1 MHWSVLHELLITTRF
16 TDSLHSN
23 KTWGRLTLIEKN
35 RDYSDSFYYPNF
47 FCPAPFM
54 SINKSHLES
63 ITTFSH
69 QTKLNP
75 PNGKELQGVISTK
88 KKVFSEMKIDRISSY
103 VLTRTFMSHNL

>member
-1 MHWSVLHELLITTRF
+1 MHWLVLHEVLITTRF
-16 TDSLHSN
+16 TDSLHSS

-35 RDYSDSFYYPNF
+35 RDYSDSFYYPNL

-75 PNGKELQGVISTK
+75 PNGKELQGVIST
-88 KKVFSEMKIDRISSY
+88 
-103 VLTRTFMSHNL
+103 

>member
-1 MHWSVLHELLITTRF
+1 MHGSVLHEVLITTRF
-16 TDSLHSN
+16 NDSLHSS

-35 RDYSDSFYYPNF
+35 RDYSDSFYYPNL

-75 PNGKELQGVISTK
+75 PNEKELQGVIST
-88 KKVFSEMKIDRISSY
+88 
-103 VLTRTFMSHNL
+103 

>member
-1 MHWSVLHELLITTRF
+1 MHGSVLHKVLITTRF
-16 TDSLHSN
+16 TDSLHSS

-35 RDYSDSFYYPNF
+35 RDYSDSFYYPNL

-75 PNGKELQGVISTK
+75 PTGKELQGVIST
-88 KKVFSEMKIDRISSY
+88 
-103 VLTRTFMSHNL
+103 

>member
-1 MHWSVLHELLITTRF
+1 MHGSALHEVLTTTRF
-16 TDSLHSN
+16 TDSLHSS

-63 ITTFSH
+63 ITTFF
-69 QTKLNP
+69 P
-75 PNGKELQGVISTK
+75 PNKAKSA
-88 KKVFSEMKIDRISSY
+88 
-103 VLTRTFMSHNL
+103 

>member
-1 MHWSVLHELLITTRF
+1 MHGSVLHEVLITTRF
-16 TDSLHSN
+16 TDSSHSS

-35 RDYSDSFYYPNF
+35 REYSDSFYYPNL

-69 QTKLNP
+69 QTYIYGIHNNFFP
-75 PNGKELQGVISTK
+75 PNKAKSA
-88 KKVFSEMKIDRISSY
+88 
-103 VLTRTFMSHNL
+103 